1 MNATEQIARFIAN
14 TRYEDI
20 PRPVLDATRTI
31 ILDGVANVLAG
42 STQPV
47 IEHIHRYVDRL
58 GGRPECT
65 VIGSPLRTNPPL
77 AAFANGAAMH
87 VLDYEPQGIPSTHG
101 TSTLLPGILALA
113 EVNGASGRAVVTAFA
128 VGWEIQ
134 QRIAMAARKA
144 ESRPFHPPGIYGPP
158 SCAAACSNLLGFD
171 EHKARMAL
179 GIGASRTGALF
190 ANNGTMT
197 KSTHPGNA
205 GRMGVEAAMLAADE
219 FTANDSILEAVR
231 GYVETLFGDD
241 FEWDA
246 LLGGLGQRW
255 NLQQHGFNIK
265 RYPAQIAMQWA
276 TESVVL
282 LREKNGIRAEDVEWL
297 ELEVSSRRPG
307 LSRPAP
313 ATGLDGKFSF
323 EYVAAVALTQD
334 HVGID
339 AFSDAVRFSAPVE
352 AALKKIRLKPNP
364 DISTS
369 TMETW
374 VQARA
379 GLKDGRVLVERC
391 DAYRGAARNPIG
403 REAHLVKVRDCMR
416 RALPEPRM
424 ERLIGLVDGL
434 EDLKDARVLVRALV
448 CD

>member
-1 MNATEQIARFIAN
+1 M
-14 TRYEDI
+14 
-20 PRPVLDATRTI
+20 
-31 ILDGVANVLAG
+31 
-42 STQPV
+42 
-47 IEHIHRYVDRL
+47 
-58 GGRPECT
+58 
-65 VIGSPLRTNPPL
+65 
-77 AAFANGAAMH
+77 
-87 VLDYEPQGIPSTHG
+87 
-101 TSTLLPGILALA
+101 
-113 EVNGASGRAVVTAFA
+113 
-128 VGWEIQ
+128 
-134 QRIAMAARKA
+134 
-144 ESRPFHPPGIYGPP
+144 
-158 SCAAACSNLLGFD
+158 
-171 EHKARMAL
+171 
-179 GIGASRTGALF
+179 
-190 ANNGTMT
+190 
-197 KSTHPGNA
+197 
-205 GRMGVEAAMLAADE
+205 EAAMLAADG
-219 FTANDSILEAVR
+219 FTANDSIFETVR
-231 GYVETLFGDD
+231 GYVETLFGDAFD
-241 FEWDA
+241 WDA
-246 LLGGLGQRW
+246 LVGGLGQQW

-403 REAHLVKVRDCMR
+403 RDAHLVNTRLH
-416 RALPEPRM
+416 APRC
-424 ERLIGLVDGL
+424 RNPRWSG
-434 EDLKDARVLVRALV
+434 
-448 CD
+448 

>member
-1 MNATEQIARFIAN
+1 VNATEKIARFIAN
-14 TRYEDI
+14 TRYEDV
-20 PRPVLDATRTI
+20 PRHVVDATRTI
-31 ILDGVANVLAG
+31 ILDGIANVLAG
-42 STQPV
+42 SKQPV
-47 IEHIHRYVDRL
+47 LDYIRRYVDRL

-65 VIGSPLRTNPPL
+65 VVGGSFRTNAPL

-113 EVNGASGRAVVTAFA
+113 EVNGASGKAVLTAFA

-134 QRIAMAARKA
+134 QRIAMAARNA
-144 ESRPFHPPGIYGPP
+144 QSRPFHPPGIYGPP
-158 SCAAACSNLLGFD
+158 SAAAGCAKLLELD
-171 EHKARMAL
+171 EHKVRMAL
-179 GIGASRTGALF
+179 GIAASRTGALF

-205 GRMGVEAAMLAADE
+205 GRMGVEAVMLAADG
-219 FTANDSILEAVR
+219 FTANDSIFEEVR
-231 GYVETLFGDD
+231 GYVETLFGDE
-241 FEWDA
+241 FEWSA
-246 LLGGLGQRW
+246 LLDGLGEQW

-265 RYPAQIAMQWA
+265 RYPAQIHMQWA

-282 LREKNGIRAEDVEWL
+282 LREKYGIRADDVEWL

-323 EYVAAVALTQD
+323 EYCAAVALTQD
-334 HVGID
+334 EVGID
-339 AFSDAVRFSAPVE
+339 SFSDPVRFSTPVE
-352 AALKKIRLKPNP
+352 AALRKIRLKPNP
-364 DISTS
+364 AIPTS
-369 TMETW
+369 SVEYW

-391 DAYRGAARNPIG
+391 DAYRGAARNPIQ
-403 REAHLVKVRDCMR
+403 RDVHLRKVRDCMR
-416 RALPEPRM
+416 RALPEPAM
-424 ERLIGLVDGL
+424 ERLIGLVDDLDRL
-434 EDLKDARVLVRALV
+434 EDARVLVKALSGE
-448 CD
+448 